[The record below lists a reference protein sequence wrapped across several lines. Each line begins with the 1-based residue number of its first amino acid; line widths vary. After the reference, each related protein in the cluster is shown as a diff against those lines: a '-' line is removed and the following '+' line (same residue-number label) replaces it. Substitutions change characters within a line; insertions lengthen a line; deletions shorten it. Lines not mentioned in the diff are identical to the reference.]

1 MSFDY
6 GCKEE
11 DISRP
16 VSNLK
21 VWPTDGMRTALV
33 DADAI
38 PYIIGYTSNI
48 QQYLSAKRAKVMQ
61 DTEVW
66 ADKID
71 HANWILNKWVTDAG
85 CDSAKL
91 YLTDGAN
98 NFRIKI
104 AVTTPYKGQR
114 IEDKPPFFY
123 EIRDWLM
130 AEHGG
135 IMSDCCEADDE
146 ISIEAWRRHLL
157 FDSELWTSWH
167 RKFSDFVIVS
177 GDKDLGIIPGWHCP
191 PGKKKKWHE
200 PLGSLDPEWREKEV
214 VAYQYWPLFK
224 GVPKDL
230 SLCYSAHKYQGK
242 MVIRDASFLETP
254 RAKWELDHVWY
265 FKGKTQDT
273 YVRGANKGKGKF
285 KRIKV
290 GTKPTEYLHK
300 LRGTGL
306 KFFYSQLLT
315 GDTVDNYKGLPGVGE
330 VKAYEILDDAGSEQE
345 LVSRVRQLYFNQ
357 YGEAGDKML
366 LEQGQLAWMQTKK
379 GELWILPSSNSQS
392 FPA

>member
-1 MSFDY
+1 
-6 GCKEE
+6 
-11 DISRP
+11 
-16 VSNLK
+16 
-21 VWPTDGMRTALV
+21 
-33 DADAI
+33 
-38 PYIIGYTSNI
+38 
-48 QQYLSAKRAKVMQ
+48 
-61 DTEVW
+61 
-66 ADKID
+66 
-71 HANWILNKWVTDAG
+71 
-85 CDSAKL
+85 
-91 YLTDGAN
+91 
-98 NFRIKI
+98 
-104 AVTTPYKGQR
+104 
-114 IEDKPPFFY
+114 
-123 EIRDWLM
+123 M

-157 FDSELWTSWH
+157 FDSELWTTGH

-191 PGKKKKWHE
+191 PDKEKKWHE

-254 RAKWELDHVWY
+254 RAKWELYHVWY

-273 YVRGANKGKGKF
+273 YMRGSNKGKGKF

-379 GELWILPSSNSQS
+379 GELWSLPSSNSQS